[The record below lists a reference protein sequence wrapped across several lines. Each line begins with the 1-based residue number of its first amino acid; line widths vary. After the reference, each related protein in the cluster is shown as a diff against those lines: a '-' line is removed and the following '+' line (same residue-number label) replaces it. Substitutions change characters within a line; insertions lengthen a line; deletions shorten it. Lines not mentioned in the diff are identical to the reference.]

1 MGLMSE
7 QNANDAGPA
16 QQTEP
21 AEHVVLEEQ
30 IDLWRGYVQRRRA
43 ISAADVDEMEDHLRG
58 QVSDLTA
65 SGLED
70 EEAFLVAVKRMGNLD
85 EVSREFA
92 REHSDRLWKQLVLVP
107 EDPGDGGRW
116 RELAVVLA
124 LAVGAGIVLKVLLA
138 ATTGNELVLVRNAV
152 FAVLPFLAGYF
163 VWKRH
168 VPWRVSALL
177 VAVTTALA
185 LVVNLYPF
193 EPGEFDAPG
202 MTEFLAITHTPV
214 VLWLLLGVVYAG
226 GAWRSSARRMD
237 FVRFTGELIIYL
249 ALIALGGGL
258 LIGLTFGS
266 LSLVGVDFEP
276 FLGDWLLPFAL
287 PGALLVGAWLVEA
300 KKNVVENIAPV
311 LTRVFTPLTIV
322 MLVAIFVVLLV
333 NGPLTAVD
341 RDLLILMDA
350 ILVLVLFLLLYSISA
365 RDPLA
370 PPGIFD
376 WLQLVLVGAALAVD
390 AVALTAMLTRIAEFG
405 FTANKVAA
413 LGLNLVLLVHLAWA
427 AWLATGFVRGQR
439 AFGAIERWQTQY
451 LPVYAVWAAIVVV
464 TFGPIFGFA

>member
-1 MGLMSE
+1 MSE
-7 QNANDAGPA
+7 QNPDDVVVP
-16 QQTEP
+16 TEH
-21 AEHVVLEEQ
+21 AVLEEQ
-30 IDLWRGYVQRRRA
+30 LDQWRGYVQRRRA
-43 ISAADVDEMEDHLRG
+43 ITAADVDEMEDHLRG

-65 SGLED
+65 SGLDD

-92 REHSDRLWKQLVLVP
+92 REHSERLWKQLVLVP
-107 EDPGDGGRW
+107 EEPGDSGRW
-116 RELAVVLA
+116 RELGVVLA
-124 LAVGAGIVLKVLLA
+124 LAVAAGIWVKILLDTA
-138 ATTGNELVLVRNAV
+138 GGDELVILRNVV

-163 VWKRH
+163 VWKRR
-168 VPWRVSALL
+168 VPWRVSATLL
-177 VAVTTALA
+177 AATAALA

-193 EPGEFDAPG
+193 ESGPYDEPG
-202 MTEFLAITHTPV
+202 MTLFLAITHTPV
-214 VLWLLLGVVYAG
+214 VLWLLMGAVYAG
-226 GAWRSSARRMD
+226 GAWRSGARRMD

-249 ALIALGGGL
+249 ALIQLGGGL
-258 LIGLTFGS
+258 LIGLTFGV
-266 LSLVGVDFEP
+266 LDLVGVNFEP
-276 FLGDWLLPFAL
+276 FLTDWLLPFAV

-333 NGPLTAVD
+333 NGPLTSVD

-350 ILVLVLFLLLYSISA
+350 ILILVLFLLLYSISA

-427 AWLATGFVRGQR
+427 AWLATGFLRGQR
-439 AFGAIERWQTQY
+439 TFGAIERWQTQY

-464 TFGPIFGFA
+464 VFPPVFAFA

>member
-1 MGLMSE
+1 MSE
-7 QNANDAGPA
+7 HTADGETGRA
-16 QQTEP
+16 TEH
-21 AEHVVLEEQ
+21 AVLEEQ
-30 IDLWRGYVQRRRA
+30 LDQWRGYVQRRRA
-43 ISAADVDEMEDHLRG
+43 ISTADVDEMEDHLRG
-58 QVSDLTA
+58 QVNDLTA
-65 SGLED
+65 SGLDD

-107 EDPGDGGRW
+107 EEPGDSGRW
-116 RELAVVLA
+116 RELGVVLA
-124 LAVGAGIVLKVLLA
+124 LAVAAGIWVKILLDTA
-138 ATTGNELVLVRNAV
+138 GDDELVVVRNAV

-163 VWKRH
+163 VWKQR
-168 VPWRVSALL
+168 VPWRVSATLL
-177 VAVTTALA
+177 AATAALA

-193 EPGEFDAPG
+193 ESGPYDEPG
-202 MTEFLAITHTPV
+202 MTLFLAIAHTPV

-226 GAWRSSARRMD
+226 GAWRSGARRMD
-237 FVRFTGELIIYL
+237 FVRFTGELVIYL
-249 ALIALGGGL
+249 ALIQLGGGL
-258 LIGLTFGS
+258 LIGLTFGV
-266 LSLVGVDFEP
+266 LDLVGVDFEP
-276 FLGDWLLPFAL
+276 FLTDWLLPFAI

-333 NGPLTAVD
+333 NGPLTSVD

-376 WLQLVLVGAALAVD
+376 WMQLVLLGAALAVD

-405 FTANKVAA
+405 STANKVAA

-427 AWLATGFVRGQR
+427 AWLGGGFVRGR
-439 AFGAIERWQTQY
+439 RTFGAIERWQTQY
-451 LPVYAVWAAIVVV
+451 LPVYAAWAAIVVAV
-464 TFGPIFGFA
+464 FPPVFAFA

>member
-1 MGLMSE
+1 MSE
-7 QNANDAGPA
+7 QTPRAPQG
-16 QQTEP
+16 
-21 AEHVVLEEQ
+21 AEHAVLEEQ
-30 IDLWRGYVQRRRA
+30 IDQWRGYVQRRRA
-43 ISAADVDEMEDHLRG
+43 ITPADVDEMEDHLRG
-58 QVSDLTA
+58 QVADLTA

-70 EEAFLVAVKRMGNLD
+70 DEAFLVAVKRMGNLD

-92 REHSDRLWKQLVLVP
+92 REHSGRLWKQLVLVP
-107 EDPGDGGRW
+107 EEAGENGRW
-116 RELAVVLA
+116 RELGVVLA
-124 LAVGAGIVLKVLLA
+124 LAVASGIWVKILLDAAG
-138 ATTGNELVLVRNAV
+138 TDELVLVRNAV

-163 VWKRH
+163 AWKRR
-168 VPWRVSALL
+168 VPWGVSAVLL
-177 VAVTTALA
+177 AATAALA

-193 EPGEFDAPG
+193 VEGPHGDPG
-202 MTEFLAITHTPV
+202 MTGFLAISHTPV

-226 GAWRSSARRMD
+226 GAWRSGPRRMD

-258 LIGLTFGS
+258 LIGLTFGT

-276 FLGDWLLPFAL
+276 FLGEWLLPFAM

-322 MLVAIFVVLLV
+322 MLVALFVALLV

-341 RDLLILMDA
+341 RELLILMDA

-370 PPGIFD
+370 PAGIFD

-413 LGLNLVLLVHLAWA
+413 LGLNLVLLVHLVWA
-427 AWLATGFVRGQR
+427 AWLNLGFARGR
-439 AFGAIERWQTQY
+439 RPFADVERWQTQY
-451 LPVYAVWAAIVVV
+451 LPVYGLWAAIVVV
-464 TFGPIFGFA
+464 AFGPIFAFA

>member
-1 MGLMSE
+1 MSE
-7 QNANDAGPA
+7 QNADGAVVP
-16 QQTEP
+16 TEH
-21 AEHVVLEEQ
+21 AALEEQ
-30 IDLWRGYVQRRRA
+30 FDQWRGYVQRRRA

-58 QVSDLTA
+58 QVNDLTA
-65 SGLED
+65 SGLDD

-107 EDPGDGGRW
+107 EEPGDGGRW
-116 RELAVVLA
+116 RELGVVLA
-124 LAVGAGIVLKVLLA
+124 LAVTAGIWVKILLDIA
-138 ATTGNELVLVRNAV
+138 GDDELVVVRNAS

-163 VWKRH
+163 VWKRR
-168 VPWRVSALL
+168 VPWRIGATLL
-177 VAVTTALA
+177 AATAVLA

-193 EPGEFDAPG
+193 ESGPDGEPG
-202 MTEFLAITHTPV
+202 MTLFLAITHTPV

-249 ALIALGGGL
+249 ALIQLGGGL
-258 LIGLTFGS
+258 LIGLTFGV
-266 LSLVGVDFEP
+266 LDLVGVDFEP
-276 FLGDWLLPFAL
+276 FLGDWLLPFAI

-322 MLVAIFVVLLV
+322 MLLAIFVVLLV

-365 RDPLA
+365 RDPHA

-376 WLQLVLVGAALAVD
+376 WMQLVLLGAALAVD

-439 AFGAIERWQTQY
+439 TFGAIERWQTQY

-464 TFGPIFGFA
+464 AFGPIFGFV

>member
-1 MGLMSE
+1 MSE
-7 QNANDAGPA
+7 HTADGETGHA
-16 QQTEP
+16 TEH
-21 AEHVVLEEQ
+21 AALEEQ
-30 IDLWRGYVQRRRA
+30 LDQWRGYVQRRRA

-65 SGLED
+65 SGLD
-70 EEAFLVAVKRMGNLD
+70 DDEAFLVAVKRMGNLD

-107 EDPGDGGRW
+107 EEPGDGGRW
-116 RELAVVLA
+116 RELGVVLA
-124 LAVGAGIVLKVLLA
+124 LAVASGIWVKILLDTAGD
-138 ATTGNELVLVRNAV
+138 NELVVLRNAV

-163 VWKRH
+163 VWKRR
-168 VPWRVSALL
+168 VPWRVSATLL
-177 VAVTTALA
+177 AATAALA

-193 EPGEFDAPG
+193 ESGPSDEPG
-202 MTEFLAITHTPV
+202 MTLFLAITHTPV
-214 VLWLLLGVVYAG
+214 VLWLLMGAVYAG
-226 GAWRSSARRMD
+226 GAWRSGARRMD

-249 ALIALGGGL
+249 ALIMLGGGL
-258 LIGLTFGS
+258 LIGLTFGM
-266 LSLVGVDFEP
+266 LDLVGVDFEP
-276 FLGDWLLPFAL
+276 FLSDWLLPFAI

-333 NGPLTAVD
+333 NGPLTSVD
-341 RDLLILMDA
+341 RELLILMDA

-370 PPGIFD
+370 PAGIFD
-376 WLQLVLVGAALAVD
+376 WMQLVLVGAALAVD

-427 AWLATGFVRGQR
+427 AWLATGFLRGQR
-439 AFGAIERWQTQY
+439 TFGAIERWQTQY

-464 TFGPIFGFA
+464 VFPPVFAFG

>member
-1 MGLMSE
+1 MTEKNLS
-7 QNANDAGPA
+7 DAGRA
-16 QQTEP
+16 QH
-21 AEHVVLEEQ
+21 AVLEEQ

-58 QVSDLTA
+58 QVHDLTT
-65 SGLED
+65 SGLD
-70 EEAFLVAVKRMGNLD
+70 DDEAFLVAVKRMGSLD

-107 EDPGDGGRW
+107 EEPGDSGRW
-116 RELAVVLA
+116 RELGLVLA
-124 LAVGAGIVLKVLLA
+124 FAVAAGLALKILLA
-138 ATTGNELVLVRNAV
+138 ATDGDELALVRNAI

-163 VWKRH
+163 GWKRRL
-168 VPWRVSALL
+168 PWRVGASLL
-177 VAVTTALA
+177 AVTAALA

-193 EPGEFDAPG
+193 EQGPYDGPG
-202 MTEFLAITHTPV
+202 MTMFLAITHTPV
-214 VLWLLLGVVYAG
+214 VLWLLLGVVYTG
-226 GAWRSSARRMD
+226 GTWRSGARRMD
-237 FVRFTGELIIYL
+237 FVRFTGELAIYL
-249 ALIALGGGL
+249 TLIALGGGL
-258 LIGLTFGS
+258 LIGLTFGV
-266 LSLVGVDFEP
+266 LDLVGVDLEP
-276 FLGDWLLPFAL
+276 VLEDWLLPFCL

-322 MLVAIFVVLLV
+322 MLLAVFVVLLV

-341 RDLLILMDA
+341 RELLILMDA
-350 ILVLVLFLLLYSISA
+350 MLVLVLFLLLYSISA

-376 WLQLVLVGAALAVD
+376 WLQLVLLGAALAVD

-413 LGLNLVLLVHLAWA
+413 LGLNLVLLVHLGRA
-427 AWLATGFVRGQR
+427 AWLSAGFVRGQR
-439 AFGAIERWQTQY
+439 TFGAIERWQTRY
-451 LPVYAVWAAIVVV
+451 LPVYAVWAVIVVV
-464 TFGPIFGFA
+464 AFGPVFGFA

>member
-1 MGLMSE
+1 MMSE
-7 QNANDAGPA
+7 QAADGGTGSA
-16 QQTEP
+16 TEH
-21 AEHVVLEEQ
+21 AVLEVQ
-30 IDLWRGYVQRRRA
+30 FDQWRGYVQRRRA

-58 QVSDLTA
+58 QVNDLRA
-65 SGLED
+65 GGLDD

-92 REHSDRLWKQLVLVP
+92 REHSQRLWKQLVLVP
-107 EDPGDGGRW
+107 EEPGESGRW
-116 RELAVVLA
+116 RELGVVLA
-124 LAVGAGIVLKVLLA
+124 LAITAGIWVKILLDTA
-138 ATTGNELVLVRNAV
+138 GDDLVVVRNGV

-163 VWKRH
+163 VWKRR
-168 VPWRVSALL
+168 VPWRISATLL
-177 VAVTTALA
+177 AATAALA

-193 EPGEFDAPG
+193 ESGPYDEPG
-202 MTEFLAITHTPV
+202 MTLFLAITHTPV

-226 GAWRSSARRMD
+226 GAWRSGARRMD
-237 FVRFTGELIIYL
+237 FVRFTGELVIYL

-258 LIGLTFGS
+258 LIGLTFGV
-266 LSLVGVDFEP
+266 LDLVGVDFEP
-276 FLGDWLLPFAL
+276 FLGDWLLPFCL

-322 MLVAIFVVLLV
+322 MLVALFVVLLV

-341 RDLLILMDA
+341 RELLILMDA

-365 RDPLA
+365 RDPLT

-376 WLQLVLVGAALAVD
+376 WMQLVLVGAALAVD

-427 AWLATGFVRGQR
+427 AWLGGGFVRGQR
-439 AFGAIERWQTQY
+439 AFGAVERWQTQY
-451 LPVYAVWAAIVVV
+451 LPVYAAWAAIVVV
-464 TFGPIFGFA
+464 VFPPVFAFA

>member
-1 MGLMSE
+1 MTE
-7 QNANDAGPA
+7 QTADGG
-16 QQTEP
+16 TGRE
-21 AEHVVLEEQ
+21 AEHAVLEEQ
-30 IDLWRGYVQRRRA
+30 LDQWRGYVQRRRA

-58 QVSDLTA
+58 QVNDLTA
-65 SGLED
+65 SGLDD

-92 REHSDRLWKQLVLVP
+92 REHSERLWKQLVLVP
-107 EDPGDGGRW
+107 EEPGEGGRW
-116 RELAVVLA
+116 RELGVVLA
-124 LAVGAGIVLKVLLA
+124 LAVAAGIWVKILLDTA
-138 ATTGNELVLVRNAV
+138 GDDELVVVRNAV

-163 VWKRH
+163 VWKRL
-168 VPWRVSALL
+168 VPWRVSATLL
-177 VAVTTALA
+177 AATAALA

-193 EPGEFDAPG
+193 ESGPYDEPG
-202 MTEFLAITHTPV
+202 MTLFLAITHTPV
-214 VLWLLLGVVYAG
+214 VLWLLIGVVYAG
-226 GAWRSSARRMD
+226 GAWRSGARRMD
-237 FVRFTGELIIYL
+237 FVRFTGELVIYL
-249 ALIALGGGL
+249 ALIQLGGGL
-258 LIGLTFGS
+258 LIGLTFGV
-266 LSLVGVDFEP
+266 LELVGVDFEP
-276 FLGDWLLPFAL
+276 FLTDWLLPFAI

-333 NGPLTAVD
+333 NGPLTSVD

-376 WLQLVLVGAALAVD
+376 WMQLVLLGAALAVD

-439 AFGAIERWQTQY
+439 VFGAIERWQTQY
-451 LPVYAVWAAIVVV
+451 LPVYAAWAAVVV
-464 TFGPIFGFA
+464 VVFPPVFAFA

>member
-1 MGLMSE
+1 MSE
-7 QNANDAGPA
+7 NTADGETGRA
-16 QQTEP
+16 TEH
-21 AEHVVLEEQ
+21 AALEEQ
-30 IDLWRGYVQRRRA
+30 LDQWRGYVQRRRA
-43 ISAADVDEMEDHLRG
+43 ISPADVDEMEDHLRG

-65 SGLED
+65 SGLDD

-92 REHSDRLWKQLVLVP
+92 REHSERLWKQLVLVP
-107 EDPGDGGRW
+107 EEPGDSGRW
-116 RELAVVLA
+116 RELGVVLA
-124 LAVGAGIVLKVLLA
+124 LAAAAGIWVKILLDA
-138 ATTGNELVLVRNAV
+138 AGGDELVILRNAV

-163 VWKRH
+163 VWKRR
-168 VPWRVSALL
+168 VPWRVSATLL
-177 VAVTTALA
+177 AATAALA

-193 EPGEFDAPG
+193 ESGPYDEPG
-202 MTEFLAITHTPV
+202 MTLFLAITHTPV
-214 VLWLLLGVVYAG
+214 VLWLLMGAVYAG
-226 GAWRSSARRMD
+226 GAWRSGARRMD

-249 ALIALGGGL
+249 ALIQLGGGL
-258 LIGLTFGS
+258 LIGLTFGV
-266 LSLVGVDFEP
+266 LDLVGVNFEP
-276 FLGDWLLPFAL
+276 FLTDWLLPFAV

-333 NGPLTAVD
+333 NGPLTSVD

-350 ILVLVLFLLLYSISA
+350 ILILVLFLLLYSISA

-370 PPGIFD
+370 QPGIFD

-427 AWLATGFVRGQR
+427 AWLGGRFLRGQR
-439 AFGAIERWQTQY
+439 TFGAIERWQTQY

-464 TFGPIFGFA
+464 LFPPVFAFA